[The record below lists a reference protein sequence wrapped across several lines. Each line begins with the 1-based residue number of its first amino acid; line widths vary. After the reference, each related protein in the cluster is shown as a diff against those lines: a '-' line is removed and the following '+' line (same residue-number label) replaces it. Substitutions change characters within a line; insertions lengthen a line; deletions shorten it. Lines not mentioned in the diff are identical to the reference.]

1 MSKRIIHIVGS
12 FYPAINFGGPI
23 FSTKRI
29 CDTILKEDAFD
40 VEVISFNYKTPS
52 KNSFL
57 TYDDKEFIETTKK
70 YNITW
75 IDMRSKFRGFIT
87 FLRTSIISIKRA
99 DLIHLTG
106 VFNFYALLTIFT
118 HSLLFYFVF
127 YFKKDL

>member
-29 CDTILKEDAFD
+29 CDIILKEDAFD

-57 TYDDKEFIETTKK
+57 TSDDKEFIETTKK

-75 IDMRSKFRGFIT
+75 IDMRSKFNGFIT
-87 FLRTSIISIKRA
+87 FFRTSII
-99 DLIHLTG
+99 
-106 VFNFYALLTIFT
+106 
-118 HSLLFYFVF
+118 
-127 YFKKDL
+127 